1 MIFGGVA
8 KNGMEK
14 NVGWVDEIYNLVM
27 SEKILDKIIRT
38 EYRSKLDDWLQ
49 YIKES
54 EELGLEII
62 DQIYRSKGNKHVHV
76 TLPKEKTFY

>member
-1 MIFGGVA
+1 
-8 KNGMEK
+8 MEK

-54 EELGLEII
+54 E
-62 DQIYRSKGNKHVHV
+62 
-76 TLPKEKTFY
+76 